1 MMIKKRVEAL
11 RNLMKKNKIKAYL
24 VPSTDPHQSEYVPVM
39 WERRKWLSG
48 FTGSAGDLA
57 ITLQKAGLWTDS
69 RYFLQAEQQLQGSGI
84 DLFKMGL
91 PAVPTM
97 LQWLKSELK
106 SGDKVGIDPRLFSY
120 NETRKMK
127 SHLKEWGIKITPI
140 ETNLVDAIWPDQPA
154 FPKDP
159 LKPHPKKYAGL
170 SVEEKLEKLRRQMKE
185 EKVKAHILTTL
196 DAIAWLFN
204 IRGSDVEFNP
214 VVIAYAIVTPK
225 KAMLFTD
232 PEKITRAVERHFG
245 ETVRIHP
252 YDAFRKQLKK
262 LVKNKAK
269 VWLDPGS
276 VSYWIVDILKKDC
289 DLFFKESPVTRL
301 KALKNK
307 TEITGAKAAHIRDG
321 VAMVSFLQWL
331 EKAVPQGGVTEISAA
346 EKLEEFRKA
355 LDLYQGPSFE
365 TISGY
370 QEHGAIVHYAST
382 PETNV
387 ELKSR
392 GIFLIDSGGQYL
404 DGTTDITRTVALG
417 QPSAEQKDRFT
428 RILKGHILLALTRFP
443 RGTAGNQLDTIAR
456 KPLWDINQN
465 YGHGTGHGIGAYL
478 NVHEGPQA
486 ISYYRGLGV
495 PLEPGMIISNEPGF
509 YKAGEYGMRVE
520 NLIVVV
526 EDKSGKTEQEF
537 YTFETISFCPIDLKL
552 INKSLLSSD
561 ELNWLNSYHKAV
573 RNHLSPYLN
582 RTEKEWLT
590 KATQPI

>member
-1 MMIKKRVEAL
+1 MIKKRMEAL
-11 RNLMKKNKIKAYL
+11 RSLMKKNKIKAYL

-57 ITLQKAGLWTDS
+57 ITLKKTGLWTDS

-84 DLFKMGL
+84 DLFKIGI
-91 PAVPTM
+91 PGVPTIP
-97 LQWLKSELK
+97 QWLKKELK
-106 SGDKVGIDPRLFSY
+106 AEDKVGFDPRLFSY
-120 NETRKMK
+120 NETQKLK
-127 SHLKEWGIKITPI
+127 SFLKEWRIKLTPI
-140 ETNLVDAIWPDQPA
+140 EKNLIDNIWQDQPP
-154 FPKDP
+154 FPKNQI
-159 LKPHPKKYAGL
+159 KPHPKKYAGR
-170 SVEEKLEKLRRQMKE
+170 SIEEKLEMLRQQMKE

-196 DAIAWLFN
+196 DSIAWVFN
-204 IRGSDVEFNP
+204 IRGTDVEFNP
-214 VVIAYAIVTPK
+214 VVIAYAIITPK

-232 PEKITRAVERHFG
+232 MEKITRAVRRHLG
-245 ETVRIHP
+245 ETVQV
-252 YDAFRKQLKK
+252 YDYDDFRKQLKK
-262 LVKNKAK
+262 LAKSELK
-269 VWLDPGS
+269 VWLDPNS

-321 VAMVSFLQWL
+321 VAMVKFLHWL
-331 EKAVPQGGVTEISAA
+331 ERTVPQGGVTEISASQ
-346 EKLEEFRKA
+346 KLEEFRQE

-365 TISGY
+365 TIAGY

-382 PETNV
+382 PQTDV
-387 ELKSR
+387 ELKPR

-404 DGTTDITRTVALG
+404 DGTTDITRTIAMG
-417 QPSAEQKDRFT
+417 KPTAEQKDRFT
-428 RILKGHILLALTRFP
+428 RILKGHISLAMTRFP

-509 YKAGEYGMRVE
+509 YKTGEYGMRVE

-526 EDKSGKTEQEF
+526 EDKNGKTTNDF
-537 YTFETISFCPIDLKL
+537 YSFETISLCPIDLNL
-552 INKSLLSSD
+552 IDKNLLSAR
-561 ELNWLNSYHKAV
+561 ELGWLNSYHKKV
-573 RNHLSPYLN
+573 KELLSPYLN
-582 RTEKEWLT
+582 KDEKEWLT
-590 KATQPI
+590 KATRQI

>member
-1 MMIKKRVEAL
+1 MIKERIEAL
-11 RNLMKKNKIKAYL
+11 RGLMKKNKIKAYL
-24 VPSTDPHQSEYVPVM
+24 VPSTDPHQSEYLPVM

-57 ITLQKAGLWTDS
+57 ITLKKTGLWTDS

-84 DLFKMGL
+84 DLFKIGI
-91 PAVPTM
+91 PGVPTIP
-97 LQWLKSELK
+97 QWLKKELK
-106 SGDKVGIDPRLFSY
+106 AEDKVGFDPRLFSY
-120 NETRKMK
+120 NETQKLK
-127 SHLKEWGIKITPI
+127 SFLKEWRIKLTPI
-140 ETNLVDAIWPDQPA
+140 EKNLIDNIWQDQPP
-154 FPKDP
+154 FPKNQI
-159 LKPHPKKYAGL
+159 KPHPKKYAGR
-170 SVEEKLEKLRRQMKE
+170 SIEEKLEMLRQQMKE

-196 DAIAWLFN
+196 DSIAWVFN
-204 IRGSDVEFNP
+204 IRGTDVEFNP
-214 VVIAYAIVTPK
+214 VVIAYAIITPK

-232 PEKITRAVERHFG
+232 MEKITRAVRRHLG
-245 ETVRIHP
+245 ETVQV
-252 YDAFRKQLKK
+252 YDYDDFRKQLKK
-262 LVKNKAK
+262 LAKSELK
-269 VWLDPGS
+269 VWLDPNS

-321 VAMVSFLQWL
+321 VAMVKFLHWL
-331 EKAVPQGGVTEISAA
+331 ERTVPQGGVTEISASQ
-346 EKLEEFRKA
+346 KLEEFRQE

-365 TISGY
+365 TIAGY

-382 PETNV
+382 PQTDV
-387 ELKSR
+387 ELKPR

-404 DGTTDITRTVALG
+404 DGTTDITRTIALG
-417 QPSAEQKDRFT
+417 KPTAEQKDRFT
-428 RILKGHILLALTRFP
+428 RILKGHISLAMTRFP

-495 PLEPGMIISNEPGF
+495 PLEPGMIISNEPGY
-509 YKAGEYGMRVE
+509 YKTGEYGMRVE

-526 EDKSGKTEQEF
+526 EDKNGKTTNDF
-537 YTFETISFCPIDLKL
+537 YSFETISLCPIDLNL
-552 INKSLLSSD
+552 IDKNLLSAR
-561 ELNWLNSYHKAV
+561 ELGWLNSYHKKV
-573 RNHLSPYLN
+573 KELLSPYLN
-582 RTEKEWLT
+582 KDEKEWLT
-590 KATQPI
+590 KATRQI

>member
-1 MMIKKRVEAL
+1 MIKERIEAL
-11 RNLMKKNKIKAYL
+11 RGLMKKNKIKAYL
-24 VPSTDPHQSEYVPVM
+24 VPSTDPHQSEYLPVM

-57 ITLQKAGLWTDS
+57 ITLKKTGLWTDS

-84 DLFKMGL
+84 DLFKIGI
-91 PAVPTM
+91 PGVPTIP
-97 LQWLKSELK
+97 QWLKKELK
-106 SGDKVGIDPRLFSY
+106 AEDKVGFDPRLFSY
-120 NETRKMK
+120 NETQKLK
-127 SHLKEWGIKITPI
+127 SFLKEWRIKLTPI
-140 ETNLVDAIWPDQPA
+140 EKNLIDNIWQDQPP
-154 FPKDP
+154 FPKNQI
-159 LKPHPKKYAGL
+159 KPHPKKYAGR
-170 SVEEKLEKLRRQMKE
+170 SIEEKLEMLRQQMKE

-196 DAIAWLFN
+196 DSIAWVFN
-204 IRGSDVEFNP
+204 IRGTDVEFNP
-214 VVIAYAIVTPK
+214 VVIAYAIITPK

-232 PEKITRAVERHFG
+232 MEKITRAVRRHLG
-245 ETVRIHP
+245 ETVQV
-252 YDAFRKQLKK
+252 YDYDDFRKQLKQLTK
-262 LVKNKAK
+262 SELK
-269 VWLDPGS
+269 VWLDPDS

-321 VAMVSFLQWL
+321 VAMVKFLHWL
-331 EKAVPQGGVTEISAA
+331 ERTVPQGGVTEISASQ
-346 EKLEEFRKA
+346 KLEEFRQE

-365 TISGY
+365 TIAGY

-382 PETNV
+382 PQTDV
-387 ELKSR
+387 ELKPR

-404 DGTTDITRTVALG
+404 DGTTDITRTIALG
-417 QPSAEQKDRFT
+417 KPTAEQKDRFT
-428 RILKGHILLALTRFP
+428 RILKGHISLAMTRFP

-495 PLEPGMIISNEPGF
+495 PLEPGMIISNEPGY
-509 YKAGEYGMRVE
+509 YKTGEYGMRVE

-526 EDKSGKTEQEF
+526 EDKNGKTTNDF
-537 YTFETISFCPIDLKL
+537 YSFETISFCPIDLNL
-552 INKSLLSSD
+552 IDKNLLSAR
-561 ELNWLNSYHKAV
+561 ELGWLNSYHKKV
-573 RNHLSPYLN
+573 KELLSPYLN
-582 RTEKEWLT
+582 KDEKEWLT
-590 KATQPI
+590 KATRQI

>member
-1 MMIKKRVEAL
+1 MEAL
-11 RNLMKKNKIKAYL
+11 RSLMKKNKIKAYL
-24 VPSTDPHQSEYVPVM
+24 VPSTDPHQSEYLPVM

-57 ITLQKAGLWTDS
+57 ITLKKTGLWTDS

-84 DLFKMGL
+84 DLFKIGI
-91 PAVPTM
+91 PGVPTIP
-97 LQWLKSELK
+97 QWLKKELK
-106 SGDKVGIDPRLFSY
+106 AEDKVGFDPRLFSY
-120 NETRKMK
+120 NETQKLK
-127 SHLKEWGIKITPI
+127 SFLKEWRIKLTPI
-140 ETNLVDAIWPDQPA
+140 EKNLIDNIWQDQPP
-154 FPKDP
+154 FPKNQI
-159 LKPHPKKYAGL
+159 KPHPKKYAGR
-170 SVEEKLEKLRRQMKE
+170 SIEEKLEMLRQQMKE

-196 DAIAWLFN
+196 DSIAWVFN
-204 IRGSDVEFNP
+204 IRGTDVEFNP
-214 VVIAYAIVTPK
+214 VVIAYAIITPK

-232 PEKITRAVERHFG
+232 MEKITRAVRRHLG
-245 ETVRIHP
+245 ETVQV
-252 YDAFRKQLKK
+252 YDYDDFRKQLKK
-262 LVKNKAK
+262 LAKSELK
-269 VWLDPGS
+269 VWLDPNS

-321 VAMVSFLQWL
+321 VAMVKFLHWL
-331 EKAVPQGGVTEISAA
+331 ERTVPQGGLTEISASQ
-346 EKLEEFRKA
+346 KLEEFRQE

-365 TISGY
+365 TIAGY

-382 PETNV
+382 PQTDV
-387 ELKSR
+387 ELKPR

-404 DGTTDITRTVALG
+404 DGTTDITRTIALG
-417 QPSAEQKDRFT
+417 KPTAEQKDRFT
-428 RILKGHILLALTRFP
+428 RILKGHISLAMTRFP

-509 YKAGEYGMRVE
+509 YKTGEYGMRVE

-526 EDKSGKTEQEF
+526 EDKNGKTTNDF
-537 YTFETISFCPIDLKL
+537 YSFETISFCPIDLNL
-552 INKSLLSSD
+552 IDKNLLSAR
-561 ELNWLNSYHKAV
+561 ELGWLNSYHKKV
-573 RNHLSPYLN
+573 KELLSPYLN
-582 RTEKEWLT
+582 KDEKEWLT
-590 KATQPI
+590 KATRQI

>member
-1 MMIKKRVEAL
+1 MEAL
-11 RNLMKKNKIKAYL
+11 RSLMKKNKIKAYL

-57 ITLQKAGLWTDS
+57 ITLKKTGLWTDS
-69 RYFLQAEQQLQGSGI
+69 RYFLQAEHQLQNSGI
-84 DLFKMGL
+84 NLFKMGL
-91 PAVPTM
+91 PDVPTIP
-97 LQWLKSELK
+97 QWLKKELK
-106 SGDKVGIDPRLFSY
+106 AGDKVGFDPRLFSY
-120 NETRKMK
+120 NETQKLK
-127 SHLKEWGIKITPI
+127 SFLKEWRIKLTPI
-140 ETNLVDAIWPDQPA
+140 EKNLIDNIWQDQPP
-154 FPKDP
+154 FPKNQI
-159 LKPHPKKYAGL
+159 KPHPKKYAGR
-170 SVEEKLEKLRRQMKE
+170 SIEEKLEMLRQQMKE

-196 DAIAWLFN
+196 DSIAWVFN
-204 IRGSDVEFNP
+204 IRGTDVEFNP
-214 VVIAYAIVTPK
+214 VVIAYAIITPK

-232 PEKITRAVERHFG
+232 MEKITRAVRRHLG
-245 ETVRIHP
+245 ETVQV
-252 YDAFRKQLKK
+252 YDYDDFRKQLKK
-262 LVKNKAK
+262 LAKSELK
-269 VWLDPGS
+269 VWLDPNS

-307 TEITGAKAAHIRDG
+307 TEITDAKAAHIRDG
-321 VAMVSFLQWL
+321 VAMVKFLHWL
-331 EKAVPQGGVTEISAA
+331 ERTVPQGGVTEISASQ
-346 EKLEEFRKA
+346 KLEEFRQE

-365 TISGY
+365 TIAGY

-382 PETNV
+382 PQTDV
-387 ELKSR
+387 ELKPR

-404 DGTTDITRTVALG
+404 DGTTDITRTIAMG
-417 QPSAEQKDRFT
+417 KPTAEQKDRFT
-428 RILKGHILLALTRFP
+428 RILKGHISLAMTRFP

-509 YKAGEYGMRVE
+509 YKTGEYGMRVE

-526 EDKSGKTEQEF
+526 EDKNGKTTNDF
-537 YTFETISFCPIDLKL
+537 YSFETISFCPIDLNL
-552 INKSLLSSD
+552 IDKNLLSAR
-561 ELNWLNSYHKAV
+561 ELGWLNSYHKKV
-573 RNHLSPYLN
+573 KELLSPYLN
-582 RTEKEWLT
+582 KDEKEWLT
-590 KATQPI
+590 KATRQI

>member
-1 MMIKKRVEAL
+1 MEAL
-11 RNLMKKNKIKAYL
+11 RSLMKKNKIKAYL
-24 VPSTDPHQSEYVPVM
+24 VPSTDPHQSEYLPVM

-57 ITLQKAGLWTDS
+57 ITLKKTGLWTDS

-84 DLFKMGL
+84 DLFKIGI
-91 PAVPTM
+91 PGVPTIP
-97 LQWLKSELK
+97 QWLKKELK
-106 SGDKVGIDPRLFSY
+106 AEDKVGFDPRLFSY
-120 NETRKMK
+120 NETQKLK
-127 SHLKEWGIKITPI
+127 SFLKEWRIKLTPI
-140 ETNLVDAIWPDQPA
+140 EKNLIDNIWQDQPP
-154 FPKDP
+154 FPKNQI
-159 LKPHPKKYAGL
+159 KPHPKKYAGR
-170 SVEEKLEKLRRQMKE
+170 SIEEKLEMLRQQMKE

-196 DAIAWLFN
+196 DSIAWVFN
-204 IRGSDVEFNP
+204 IRGTDVEFNP
-214 VVIAYAIVTPK
+214 VVIAYAIITPK

-232 PEKITRAVERHFG
+232 MEKITRAVRRHLG
-245 ETVRIHP
+245 ETVQV
-252 YDAFRKQLKK
+252 YDYDDFRKQLKK
-262 LVKNKAK
+262 LAKSELK
-269 VWLDPGS
+269 VWLDPNS

-321 VAMVSFLQWL
+321 VAMVKFLHWL
-331 EKAVPQGGVTEISAA
+331 ERTVPQGGVTEISASQ
-346 EKLEEFRKA
+346 KLEEFRQE

-365 TISGY
+365 TIAGY

-382 PETNV
+382 PQTDV
-387 ELKSR
+387 ELKPR

-404 DGTTDITRTVALG
+404 DGTTDITRTIAMG
-417 QPSAEQKDRFT
+417 KPTAEQKDRFT
-428 RILKGHILLALTRFP
+428 RILKGHISLAMTRFP

-509 YKAGEYGMRVE
+509 YKTGEYGMRVE

-526 EDKSGKTEQEF
+526 EDKNGKTTNDF
-537 YTFETISFCPIDLKL
+537 YSFETISFCPIDLNL
-552 INKSLLSSD
+552 IDKNLLSAR
-561 ELNWLNSYHKAV
+561 ELGWLNSYHKKV
-573 RNHLSPYLN
+573 KELLSPYLN
-582 RTEKEWLT
+582 KDEKEWLT
-590 KATQPI
+590 KATRQI

>member
-1 MMIKKRVEAL
+1 MIKKRMEAL
-11 RNLMKKNKIKAYL
+11 RSLMKKNKIKAYL

-48 FTGSAGDLA
+48 FIGSAGDLA
-57 ITLQKAGLWTDS
+57 ITLKKTGLWTDS

-84 DLFKMGL
+84 DLFKIGI
-91 PAVPTM
+91 PGVPTIP
-97 LQWLKSELK
+97 QWLKKELK
-106 SGDKVGIDPRLFSY
+106 AEDKVGFDPRLFSY
-120 NETRKMK
+120 NETQKLK
-127 SHLKEWGIKITPI
+127 SFLKEWRIKLTPI
-140 ETNLVDAIWPDQPA
+140 EKNLIDNIWQDQPP
-154 FPKDP
+154 FPKKQI
-159 LKPHPKKYAGL
+159 KPHPKKYAGR
-170 SVEEKLEKLRRQMKE
+170 SIEEKLEMLRQQMKE

-196 DAIAWLFN
+196 DSIAWVFN
-204 IRGSDVEFNP
+204 IRGTDVEFNP
-214 VVIAYAIVTPK
+214 VVIAYAIITPK

-232 PEKITRAVERHFG
+232 MEKITRAVRRHLG
-245 ETVRIHP
+245 ETVQV
-252 YDAFRKQLKK
+252 YDYDDFRKQLKK
-262 LVKNKAK
+262 LAKSELK
-269 VWLDPGS
+269 VWLDPNS

-307 TEITGAKAAHIRDG
+307 TEITDAKAAHIRDG
-321 VAMVSFLQWL
+321 VAMVKFLHWL
-331 EKAVPQGGVTEISAA
+331 ERTVPQGGVTEISASQ
-346 EKLEEFRKA
+346 KLEEFRQE

-365 TISGY
+365 TIAGY

-382 PETNV
+382 PQTDV
-387 ELKSR
+387 ELKPR

-404 DGTTDITRTVALG
+404 DGTTDITRTIALG
-417 QPSAEQKDRFT
+417 KPTAEQKDRFT
-428 RILKGHILLALTRFP
+428 RILKGHISLAMTRFP

-509 YKAGEYGMRVE
+509 YKTGEYGMRVE

-526 EDKSGKTEQEF
+526 EDKNGKTTNDF
-537 YTFETISFCPIDLKL
+537 YSFETISFCPIDLNL
-552 INKSLLSSD
+552 IDKNLLSAR
-561 ELNWLNSYHKAV
+561 ELGWLNSYHKKV
-573 RNHLSPYLN
+573 KELLSPYLN
-582 RTEKEWLT
+582 KDEKEWLT
-590 KATQPI
+590 KATRQI

>member
-1 MMIKKRVEAL
+1 MIKKRMEAL
-11 RNLMKKNKIKAYL
+11 RSLMKKNKIKAYL
-24 VPSTDPHQSEYVPVM
+24 VPSTDPHQSEYLPVM

-57 ITLQKAGLWTDS
+57 ITLKKTGLWTDS

-84 DLFKMGL
+84 DLFKIGI
-91 PAVPTM
+91 PGVPTIP
-97 LQWLKSELK
+97 QWLKKELK
-106 SGDKVGIDPRLFSY
+106 AEDKVGFDPRLFSY
-120 NETRKMK
+120 NETQKLK
-127 SHLKEWGIKITPI
+127 SFLKEWRIKLTPI
-140 ETNLVDAIWPDQPA
+140 EKNLIDNIWQDQPP
-154 FPKDP
+154 FPKKQI
-159 LKPHPKKYAGL
+159 KPHPKKYAGR
-170 SVEEKLEKLRRQMKE
+170 SIEEKLEMLRQQMKE

-196 DAIAWLFN
+196 DSIAWVFN
-204 IRGSDVEFNP
+204 IRGTDVEFNP
-214 VVIAYAIVTPK
+214 VVIAYAIITPK

-232 PEKITRAVERHFG
+232 MEKITRAVRRHLG
-245 ETVRIHP
+245 ETVQV
-252 YDAFRKQLKK
+252 YDYDDFRKQLKK
-262 LVKNKAK
+262 LAKSELK
-269 VWLDPGS
+269 VWLDPNS

-321 VAMVSFLQWL
+321 VAMVKFLHWL
-331 EKAVPQGGVTEISAA
+331 ERTVPQGGLTEISASQ
-346 EKLEEFRKA
+346 KLEEFRQE

-365 TISGY
+365 TIAGY

-382 PETNV
+382 PQTDV
-387 ELKSR
+387 ELKPR

-404 DGTTDITRTVALG
+404 DGTTDITRTIALG
-417 QPSAEQKDRFT
+417 KPTAEQKDRFT
-428 RILKGHILLALTRFP
+428 RILKGHISLAMTRFP

-509 YKAGEYGMRVE
+509 YKTGEYGMRVE

-526 EDKSGKTEQEF
+526 EDKNGKTTNDF
-537 YTFETISFCPIDLKL
+537 YSFETISLCPIDLNL
-552 INKSLLSSD
+552 IDKNLLSAR
-561 ELNWLNSYHKAV
+561 ELGWLNSYHKKV
-573 RNHLSPYLN
+573 KELLSPYLN
-582 RTEKEWLT
+582 KDEKEWLT
-590 KATQPI
+590 KATRQI

>member
-1 MMIKKRVEAL
+1 MIKKRMEAL
-11 RNLMKKNKIKAYL
+11 RSLMKKNKIKAYL

-57 ITLQKAGLWTDS
+57 ITLKKTGLWTDS
-69 RYFLQAEQQLQGSGI
+69 RYFLQAEHQLQNSGI
-84 DLFKMGL
+84 NLFKMGL
-91 PAVPTM
+91 PDVPTIP
-97 LQWLKSELK
+97 QWLKKELK
-106 SGDKVGIDPRLFSY
+106 AGDKVGFDPRLFSY
-120 NETRKMK
+120 NETQKLK
-127 SHLKEWGIKITPI
+127 SFLKEWRIKLTPI
-140 ETNLVDAIWPDQPA
+140 EKNLIDNIWQDQPP
-154 FPKDP
+154 FPKNQI
-159 LKPHPKKYAGL
+159 KPHPKKYAGR
-170 SVEEKLEKLRRQMKE
+170 SIEEKLEMLRQQMKE

-196 DAIAWLFN
+196 DSIAWVFN
-204 IRGSDVEFNP
+204 IRGTDVEFNP
-214 VVIAYAIVTPK
+214 VVIAYAIITPK

-232 PEKITRAVERHFG
+232 MEKITRAVRRHLG
-245 ETVRIHP
+245 ETVQV
-252 YDAFRKQLKK
+252 YDYDDFRKQLKK
-262 LVKNKAK
+262 LAKSELK
-269 VWLDPGS
+269 VWLDPNS

-321 VAMVSFLQWL
+321 VAMVKFLHWL
-331 EKAVPQGGVTEISAA
+331 ERTVPQGGLTEISASQ
-346 EKLEEFRKA
+346 KLEEFRQE

-365 TISGY
+365 TIAGY

-382 PETNV
+382 PQTDV
-387 ELKSR
+387 ELKPR

-404 DGTTDITRTVALG
+404 DGTTDITRTIAMG
-417 QPSAEQKDRFT
+417 KPTAEQKDRFT
-428 RILKGHILLALTRFP
+428 RILKGHISLAMTRFP

-495 PLEPGMIISNEPGF
+495 PLEPGMIISNEPGY
-509 YKAGEYGMRVE
+509 YKTGEYGMRVE

-526 EDKSGKTEQEF
+526 EDKNGKTTNDF
-537 YTFETISFCPIDLKL
+537 YSFETISFCPIDLNL
-552 INKSLLSSD
+552 IDKNLLSAR
-561 ELNWLNSYHKAV
+561 ELGWLNSYHKKV
-573 RNHLSPYLN
+573 KELLSPYLN
-582 RTEKEWLT
+582 KDEKEWLT
-590 KATQPI
+590 KATRQI

>member
-1 MMIKKRVEAL
+1 MIKKRMEAL
-11 RNLMKKNKIKAYL
+11 RSLMKKNKIKAYL

-57 ITLQKAGLWTDS
+57 ITLKKTGLWTDS

-84 DLFKMGL
+84 DLFKIGI
-91 PAVPTM
+91 PGVPTIP
-97 LQWLKSELK
+97 QWLKKELK
-106 SGDKVGIDPRLFSY
+106 AEDKVGFDPRLFSY
-120 NETRKMK
+120 NETQKLK
-127 SHLKEWGIKITPI
+127 SFLKEWRIKLTPI
-140 ETNLVDAIWPDQPA
+140 EKNLIDNIWQDQPP
-154 FPKDP
+154 FPKNQI
-159 LKPHPKKYAGL
+159 KPHPKKYAGR
-170 SVEEKLEKLRRQMKE
+170 SIEEKLEMLRQQMKE

-196 DAIAWLFN
+196 DSIAWVFN
-204 IRGSDVEFNP
+204 IRGTDVEFNP
-214 VVIAYAIVTPK
+214 VVIAYAIITPK

-232 PEKITRAVERHFG
+232 MEKITRAVRRHLG
-245 ETVRIHP
+245 ETVQV
-252 YDAFRKQLKK
+252 YDYDDFRKQLKK
-262 LVKNKAK
+262 LAKSELK
-269 VWLDPGS
+269 VWLDPNS

-321 VAMVSFLQWL
+321 VAMVKFLHWL
-331 EKAVPQGGVTEISAA
+331 ERTVPQGGVTEISASQ
-346 EKLEEFRKA
+346 KLEEFRQE

-365 TISGY
+365 TIAGY

-382 PETNV
+382 PQTDV
-387 ELKSR
+387 ELKPR

-404 DGTTDITRTVALG
+404 DGTTDITRTIAMG
-417 QPSAEQKDRFT
+417 KPTAEQKDRFT
-428 RILKGHILLALTRFP
+428 RILKGHISLAMTRFP

-509 YKAGEYGMRVE
+509 YKTGEYGMRVE

-526 EDKSGKTEQEF
+526 EDKNGKTTNDF
-537 YTFETISFCPIDLKL
+537 YSFETISFCPIDLNL
-552 INKSLLSSD
+552 IDKNLLSAR
-561 ELNWLNSYHKAV
+561 ELGWLNSYHKKV
-573 RNHLSPYLN
+573 KELLSPYLN
-582 RTEKEWLT
+582 KDEKEWLT
-590 KATQPI
+590 KATRQI

>member
-1 MMIKKRVEAL
+1 MIKKRMEAL
-11 RNLMKKNKIKAYL
+11 RSLMKKNKIKAYL
-24 VPSTDPHQSEYVPVM
+24 VPSTDPHQSEYLPVM

-57 ITLQKAGLWTDS
+57 ITLKKTGLWTDS

-84 DLFKMGL
+84 DLFKIGI
-91 PAVPTM
+91 PGVPTIP
-97 LQWLKSELK
+97 QWLKKELK
-106 SGDKVGIDPRLFSY
+106 AEDKVGFDPRLFSY
-120 NETRKMK
+120 NETQKLK
-127 SHLKEWGIKITPI
+127 SFLKEWRIKLTPI
-140 ETNLVDAIWPDQPA
+140 EKNLIDNIWQDQPP
-154 FPKDP
+154 FPKNQI
-159 LKPHPKKYAGL
+159 KPHPKKYAGR
-170 SVEEKLEKLRRQMKE
+170 SIEEKLEMLRQQMKE

-196 DAIAWLFN
+196 DSIAWVFN
-204 IRGSDVEFNP
+204 IRGTDVEFNP
-214 VVIAYAIVTPK
+214 VVIAYAIITPK

-232 PEKITRAVERHFG
+232 MEKIINTVQRHLG
-245 ETVRIHP
+245 ESVQVYN
-252 YDAFRKQLKK
+252 YDDFRKQLKQLTK
-262 LVKNKAK
+262 SELK
-269 VWLDPGS
+269 VWLDPDS

-307 TEITGAKAAHIRDG
+307 TEITDAKAAHIRDG
-321 VAMVSFLQWL
+321 VAMVKFLHWL
-331 EKAVPQGGVTEISAA
+331 ERTVPQGGLTEISASQ
-346 EKLEEFRKA
+346 KLEEFRQE

-365 TISGY
+365 TIAGY

-382 PETNV
+382 PQTDV
-387 ELKSR
+387 ELKPR

-404 DGTTDITRTVALG
+404 DGTTDITRTIALG
-417 QPSAEQKDRFT
+417 KPTAEQKDRFT
-428 RILKGHILLALTRFP
+428 RILKGHISLAMTRFP

-509 YKAGEYGMRVE
+509 YKTGEYGMRVE

-526 EDKSGKTEQEF
+526 EDKNGKTTNDF
-537 YTFETISFCPIDLKL
+537 YSFETISFCPIDLNL
-552 INKSLLSSD
+552 IDKNLLSAR
-561 ELNWLNSYHKAV
+561 ELGWLNSYHKKV
-573 RNHLSPYLN
+573 KELLSPYLN
-582 RTEKEWLT
+582 KDEKEWLT
-590 KATQPI
+590 KATRQI

>member
-1 MMIKKRVEAL
+1 MIKKRMEAL
-11 RNLMKKNKIKAYL
+11 RSLMKKNKIKAYL

-57 ITLQKAGLWTDS
+57 ITLKKTGLWTDS

-84 DLFKMGL
+84 DLFKIGI
-91 PAVPTM
+91 PGVPTIP
-97 LQWLKSELK
+97 QWLKKELK
-106 SGDKVGIDPRLFSY
+106 AEDKVGFDPRLFSY
-120 NETRKMK
+120 NETQKLK
-127 SHLKEWGIKITPI
+127 SFLKEWRIKLTPI
-140 ETNLVDAIWPDQPA
+140 EKNLIDNIWQDQPP
-154 FPKDP
+154 FPKNQI
-159 LKPHPKKYAGL
+159 KPHPKKYAGR
-170 SVEEKLEKLRRQMKE
+170 SIEEKLEMLRQQMKE

-196 DAIAWLFN
+196 DSIAWVFN
-204 IRGSDVEFNP
+204 IRGTDVEFNP
-214 VVIAYAIVTPK
+214 VVIAYAIITPK

-232 PEKITRAVERHFG
+232 MEKITRAVRRHLG
-245 ETVRIHP
+245 ETVQV
-252 YDAFRKQLKK
+252 YDYDDFRKQLKK
-262 LVKNKAK
+262 LAKSELK
-269 VWLDPGS
+269 VWLDPNS

-321 VAMVSFLQWL
+321 VAMVKFLHWL
-331 EKAVPQGGVTEISAA
+331 ERTVPQGGVTEISASQ
-346 EKLEEFRKA
+346 KLEEFRQE

-365 TISGY
+365 TIAGY

-382 PETNV
+382 PQTDV
-387 ELKSR
+387 ELKPR

-404 DGTTDITRTVALG
+404 DGTTDITRTIAMG
-417 QPSAEQKDRFT
+417 KPTAEQKDRFT
-428 RILKGHILLALTRFP
+428 RILKGHISLAMTRFP

-495 PLEPGMIISNEPGF
+495 PLEPGMIISNEPGY
-509 YKAGEYGMRVE
+509 YKTGEYGMRVE

-526 EDKSGKTEQEF
+526 EDKNGKTTNDF
-537 YTFETISFCPIDLKL
+537 YSFETISFCPIDLNL
-552 INKSLLSSD
+552 IDKNLLSAR
-561 ELNWLNSYHKAV
+561 ELGWLNSYHKKV
-573 RNHLSPYLN
+573 KELLSPYLN
-582 RTEKEWLT
+582 KDEKEWLT
-590 KATQPI
+590 KATRQI

>member
-1 MMIKKRVEAL
+1 MIKKRMEAL
-11 RNLMKKNKIKAYL
+11 RSLMKKNKIKAYL

-57 ITLQKAGLWTDS
+57 ITLKKTGLWTDS

-84 DLFKMGL
+84 DLFKIGI
-91 PAVPTM
+91 PGVPTIP
-97 LQWLKSELK
+97 QWLKKELK
-106 SGDKVGIDPRLFSY
+106 AEDKVGFDPRLFSY
-120 NETRKMK
+120 NETQKLK
-127 SHLKEWGIKITPI
+127 SFLKEWRIKLTPI
-140 ETNLVDAIWPDQPA
+140 EKNLIDNIWQDQPP
-154 FPKDP
+154 FPKNQI
-159 LKPHPKKYAGL
+159 KPHPKKYAGR
-170 SVEEKLEKLRRQMKE
+170 SIEEKLEMLRQQMKE

-196 DAIAWLFN
+196 DSIAWVFN
-204 IRGSDVEFNP
+204 IRGTDVEFNP
-214 VVIAYAIVTPK
+214 VVIAYAIITPK

-232 PEKITRAVERHFG
+232 MEKITRAVRRHLG
-245 ETVRIHP
+245 ETVQV
-252 YDAFRKQLKK
+252 YDYDDFRKQLKK
-262 LVKNKAK
+262 LAKSELK
-269 VWLDPGS
+269 VWLDPNS

-321 VAMVSFLQWL
+321 VAMVKFLHWL
-331 EKAVPQGGVTEISAA
+331 ERTVPQGGLTEISASQ
-346 EKLEEFRKA
+346 KLEEFRQE

-365 TISGY
+365 TIAGY

-382 PETNV
+382 PQTDV
-387 ELKSR
+387 ELKPR

-404 DGTTDITRTVALG
+404 DGTTDITRTIAMG
-417 QPSAEQKDRFT
+417 KPTAEQKDRFT
-428 RILKGHILLALTRFP
+428 RILKGHISLAMTRFP

-495 PLEPGMIISNEPGF
+495 PLEPGMIISNEPGY
-509 YKAGEYGMRVE
+509 YKTGEYGMRVE

-526 EDKSGKTEQEF
+526 EDKNGKTTNDF
-537 YTFETISFCPIDLKL
+537 YSFETISFCPIDLNL
-552 INKSLLSSD
+552 IDKNLLSAR
-561 ELNWLNSYHKAV
+561 ELGWLNSYHKKV
-573 RNHLSPYLN
+573 KELLSPYLN
-582 RTEKEWLT
+582 KDEKEWLT
-590 KATQPI
+590 KATRQI